1 VLQQIRAAGS
11 LHDQRAIEPAQEV
24 NHPEAERVNRT
35 QIQGDSVAAVR
46 FQAAAD
52 RQSSHGETR
61 IIQVCVAFA
70 ASKTAGLGLL
80 ADQKFP
86 MSRKSVRRDL
96 TETSGNAVG

>member
-11 LHDQRAIEPAQEV
+11 LHHQSAIEPAQEI
-24 NHPEAERVNRT
+24 NHPEAERIDGA

-46 FQAAAD
+46 FQAAAY
-52 RQSSHGETR
+52 RQGSHGETR
-61 IIQVCVAFA
+61 VIQVRVAFT

-86 MSRKSVRRDL
+86 MSRKSVWRDL
-96 TETSGNAVG
+96 TEASGNSVG